1 MPLLFQPVEVHARQT
16 AYGEIILSYTKDFYK
31 FYVKIIEL
39 SLFSDKLSII
49 ENERMCVTWN

>member
-1 MPLLFQPVEVHARQT
+1 MQPIVWLREVHARQT

-49 ENERMCVTWN
+49 DK